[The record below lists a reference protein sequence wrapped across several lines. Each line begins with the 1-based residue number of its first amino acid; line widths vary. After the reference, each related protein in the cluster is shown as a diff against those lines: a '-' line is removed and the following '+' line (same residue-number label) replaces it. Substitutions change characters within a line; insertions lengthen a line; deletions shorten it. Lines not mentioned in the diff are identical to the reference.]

1 MVFRSVCTTFAPE
14 NRMKMIQYRFF
25 LVLLAAILMV
35 GCGSE
40 KEQKET
46 SVDST
51 QIQPEG
57 DMTVYGMVCDGC
69 NDTIVIYLPVS
80 YSGMYDGS
88 NPDTVDILDAMRNHQ
103 VFGKPHI
110 GDKLAMLLNPNDSS
124 KADIVVVT
132 DQLMGSWCY
141 KVLPTLRQTADME
154 GQTEK
159 ESLEQLPD
167 SIQELLTI
175 EREYGLNIKSNHTVF
190 PIGAYRQATTIDE
203 EMPVEYPVAK
213 RYREWRLYN
222 GKLVLLEAFTDS
234 LGQLKTI
241 GSDTAEFVH
250 LTTDTLVLRLD
261 NEEKGFYR
269 KVEAEQ

>member
-1 MVFRSVCTTFAPE
+1 
-14 NRMKMIQYRFF
+14 MKMRLNRIF
-25 LVLLAAILMV
+25 LALVAAILMV

-40 KEQKET
+40 KERKDIQK
-46 SVDST
+46 DST
-51 QIQPEG
+51 QIQSEG
-57 DMTVYGMVCDGC
+57 DKTIYGMVCDGC
-69 NDTIVIYLPVS
+69 NDTIIIYLPVT
-80 YSGMYDGS
+80 YAGMYDGS
-88 NPDTVDILDAMRNHQ
+88 NPDTVDILDAMHRHQ
-103 VFGKPHI
+103 VFGKPRI
-110 GDKLAMLLNPNDSS
+110 GDKLAMLLNESDST

-190 PIGAYRQATTIDE
+190 PIGSYRQATTIDE

-213 RYREWRLYN
+213 RYREWKLYN
-222 GKLVLLEAFTDS
+222 GKLVLIEAFTDS

-241 GSDTAEFVH
+241 DSDTAEFVQM
-250 LTTDTLVLRLD
+250 TADTLVLRLD

-269 KVEAEQ
+269 KVEAAQ